1 MQLAVSTM
9 EPTMVVDPVEV
20 ECPVCDKKVRADAA
34 RCPHCGAE
42 FSMSGVD
49 ELEKVVQDLSRP
61 AEPPSSEVAP
71 VPIVEEAHPVPPA
84 SAVASTPEPALVT
97 EQVHEDDKGG
107 KGLFGK
113 LFKKKK

>member
-1 MQLAVSTM
+1 VPLGQTM
-9 EPTMVVDPVEV
+9 DADSVEV
-20 ECPVCDKKVRADAA
+20 ECPVCDHKVRADAP

-49 ELEKVVQDLSRP
+49 ELEKVAREMDRP
-61 AEPPSSEVAP
+61 PVEEPPKEEAGK
-71 VPIVEEAHPVPPA
+71 IVEPVQ
-84 SAVASTPEPALVT
+84 AVVAEESKET
-97 EQVHEDDKGG
+97 

>member
-1 MQLAVSTM
+1 M

-42 FSMSGVD
+42 FSMSDVD

-61 AEPPSSEVAP
+61 EETPSLEAAPAPHIDEVP
-71 VPIVEEAHPVPPA
+71 PVPPVP
-84 SAVASTPEPALVT
+84 AVASAPEPAPVT
-97 EQVHEDDKGG
+97 EQAHEDDKGG